1 MWPRVLFL
9 FCLSLSFKVSA
20 VTIEEFSSELMK
32 SHPYFLQQSLSEK
45 VSIIDQKDALVYS
58 DWTIQAGASE
68 SYASGEDQSAK
79 LYDDRYITGYEVSAA
94 KKFPDTGGSLTL
106 GHSWNITDTDVNSVN
121 TNLNSNS
128 FSLDYTRPLSQNKD
142 GINDRLAADIATIDT
157 QSKQISLQE
166 QSENYLASKLKKF
179 IDLAHA
185 QEKEKLY
192 RDQLE
197 LTKDQLSLAE
207 KKFNQSLIEK
217 TTLLQEQDSYTR
229 ADQQWLQSRL
239 DLANLQQELS
249 SLIGISA
256 NSMVVELDLFEKR
269 PIAQIDAANFVIR
282 SRSLQQLDFDK
293 LKLKRQL
300 VTYKDKNKA
309 NVNLTMGI
317 ATQGEHD
324 KFFKSLS
331 NRDYSWNVGVNVSY
345 PINPVKESLDIQR
358 AEINIAQIDA
368 QKSEKAIDTEQ
379 QINFLVSQINL
390 LDELM
395 AINAKQVH
403 LANQKIAEE
412 AIKYKEARGQ
422 KSLLIAAQKNANQ
435 AILSSLQTATNY
447 QKTIIDY
454 RATIDQLLD

>member
-1 MWPRVLFL
+1 MWPRVLYL
-9 FCLSLSFKVSA
+9 FCFFFSLKVGA
-20 VTIEEFSSELMK
+20 ITIEEFSSELMK
-32 SHPYFLQQSLSEK
+32 SHPYFLQQTLSEK
-45 VSIIDQKDALVYS
+45 VSIIDQKDALLYS

-68 SYASGEDQSAK
+68 SYASGEDQSSK

-94 KKFPDTGGSLTL
+94 KKYPDTGGSLTL
-106 GHSWNITDTDVNSVN
+106 GHSWNITDTDLNSVN

-128 FSLDYTRPLSQNKD
+128 FSLDYTRPLRQNK
-142 GINDRLAADIATIDT
+142 GGLNDRLAADIATIDS

-185 QEKEKLY
+185 HEKEKLY

-197 LTKDQLSLAE
+197 LSKEQLSLAE

-217 TTLLQEQDSYTR
+217 TALLQEQDSYTR

-249 SLIGISA
+249 ALIGMSK
-256 NSMVVELDLFEKR
+256 NNMTVELDLFER
-269 PIAQIDAANFVIR
+269 QVITQIDAANFVTK
-282 SRSLQQLDFDK
+282 SRILQQLDFDK

-317 ATQGEHD
+317 ASQGEHD

-368 QKSEKAIDTEQ
+368 QKSEKVIEIEQ
-379 QINFLVSQINL
+379 QISFLVSQINL

-395 AINAKQVH
+395 TINAKQVQ
-403 LANQKIAEE
+403 LSNQKIAEE

-422 KSLLIAAQKNANQ
+422 KSLLISAQKNANQ
-435 AILSSLQTATNY
+435 TLLSSIQTATNY

-454 RATIDQLLD
+454 RAAIDQLLD

>member
-1 MWPRVLFL
+1 MWPRILYL
-9 FCLSLSFKVSA
+9 FCIFFSLKVSA
-20 VTIEEFSSELMK
+20 ITIEEFSSELLK
-32 SHPYFLQQSLSEK
+32 SHPYFLQQTLSEK

-68 SYASGEDQSAK
+68 SYASGEDLSSK
-79 LYDDRYITGYEVSAA
+79 LYDSRYITGYEVSAA
-94 KKFPDTGGSLTL
+94 KNFPGTGASITL
-106 GHSWNITDTDVNSVN
+106 GHSWNITDTDVNSIN

-128 FSLDYTRPLSQNKD
+128 FSLDYTRPLLQNK
-142 GINDRLAADIATIDT
+142 GGLNDRLAADIATIDS
-157 QSKQISLQE
+157 QLKQINLQE

-197 LTKDQLSLAE
+197 LSKDQLSLAE

-217 TTLLQEQDSYTR
+217 TALLQEQDSYTR

-239 DLANLQQELS
+239 DLANLLQELS
-249 SLIGISA
+249 SLIGMNA
-256 NSMVVELDLFEKR
+256 NNMTVELDLFEKQV
-269 PIAQIDAANFVIR
+269 ITLIDAANFVTK
-282 SRSLQQLDFDK
+282 SRTLQQLDFDK

-317 ATQGEHD
+317 ASQGEHN
-324 KFFKSLS
+324 KFFKSFS

-358 AEINIAQIDA
+358 AEINISQIDA
-368 QKSEKAIDTEQ
+368 HKSEKVIDIEQ
-379 QINFLVSQINL
+379 QISFLVSQINL

-395 AINAKQVH
+395 SINVKQVQ

-422 KSLLIAAQKNANQ
+422 KSLLISAQKNANQ
-435 AILSSLQTATNY
+435 ALLSSLQTATNY
-447 QKTIIDY
+447 QETIIDY

>member
-1 MWPRVLFL
+1 MWPRILYL
-9 FCLSLSFKVSA
+9 FCIFFSLKVNA
-20 VTIEEFSSELMK
+20 ITIEEFSSELLK
-32 SHPYFLQQSLSEK
+32 SHPYFLQQTLSEK
-45 VSIIDQKDALVYS
+45 VSIIDQKDALIYS

-68 SYASGEDQSAK
+68 SYASGEDQDVKS
-79 LYDDRYITGYEVSAA
+79 YDNRYITGYEVSAA
-94 KKFPDTGGSLTL
+94 KKFPDTGASLTL
-106 GHSWNITDTDVNSVN
+106 GHSWNIANTDN
-121 TNLNSNS
+121 TNLSSNS
-128 FSLDYTRPLSQNKD
+128 FSLDYTRPLLQNKD
-142 GINDRLAADIATIDT
+142 GLNDRLAADIATIDS
-157 QSKQISLQE
+157 QLKQINLQE

-192 RDQLE
+192 KDQLE
-197 LTKDQLSLAE
+197 LSKEQLSLAD

-217 TTLLQEQDSYTR
+217 TALLQEQDAYTR

-249 SLIGISA
+249 SLIGMSK
-256 NSMVVELDLFEKR
+256 NNMTVELDLFER
-269 PIAQIDAANFVIR
+269 QIIMQIDAANFVTK
-282 SRSLQQLDFDK
+282 SRTLLQLDFDK

-317 ATQGEHD
+317 ASQGEHN

-345 PINPVKESLDIQR
+345 PINPIKESLDIQR
-358 AEINIAQIDA
+358 AEINITQIDA
-368 QKSEKAIDTEQ
+368 QKSEKVIDIEQ
-379 QINFLVSQINL
+379 QISFLASQINL

-395 AINAKQVH
+395 SINAKQVK

-422 KSLLIAAQKNANQ
+422 KSLLISAQKSANQ
-435 AILSSLQTATNY
+435 ALISSLQTATNY

-454 RATIDQLLD
+454 RATIDHLLD

>member
-106 GHSWNITDTDVNSVN
+106 GHSWNIIDTDLNSVN

-217 TTLLQEQDSYTR
+217 TTLLQEQDLYTR

-256 NSMVVELDLFEKR
+256 NSMVVELDLFEKQA
-269 PIAQIDAANFVIR
+269 IAQIDAANFVIR
-282 SRSLQQLDFDK
+282 SRTLQQLDFDK

-309 NVNLTMGI
+309 NINLTMGI

>member
-282 SRSLQQLDFDK
+282 SRTLQQLDFDK

-309 NVNLTMGI
+309 NINLTMGI

>member
-1 MWPRVLFL
+1 M
-9 FCLSLSFKVSA
+9 
-20 VTIEEFSSELMK
+20 EEFSSELMK
-32 SHPYFLQQSLSEK
+32 SHPYFLQQTLSEK
-45 VSIIDQKDALVYS
+45 VSIIDQKDSLVYS
-58 DWTIQAGASE
+58 DWTIQAGASG
-68 SYASGEDQSAK
+68 SYASGEDQSSK
-79 LYDDRYITGYEVSAA
+79 LYDDLYTTGYEVSAA
-94 KKFPDTGGSLTL
+94 KKYPNTGSSLTL
-106 GHSWNITDTDVNSVN
+106 GHSWNITDTDVSSVN

-128 FSLDYTRPLSQNKD
+128 FSVDYKRPLRQNK
-142 GINDRLAADIATIDT
+142 GGLNDRLAADIATIDS

-179 IDLAHA
+179 IDLAQA

-192 RDQLE
+192 RDQFE
-197 LTKDQLSLAE
+197 LSKEQLSLAE

-217 TTLLQEQDSYTR
+217 TTLLQEQDSYAR

-249 SLIGISA
+249 SLIGM
-256 NSMVVELDLFEKR
+256 NTNNMTVELDLFER
-269 PIAQIDAANFVIR
+269 QAIAQIDTANFVTK
-282 SRSLQQLDFDK
+282 SRTLQQLDFDK

-317 ATQGEHD
+317 ASQGEHD

-331 NRDYSWNVGVNVSY
+331 NRDYSWNVGVDLSY

-368 QKSEKAIDTEQ
+368 QKSEKVIDLEQ
-379 QINFLVSQINL
+379 QISFLVSQINL
-390 LDELM
+390 LNELM
-395 AINAKQVH
+395 TINAKQVQ

-422 KSLLIAAQKNANQ
+422 KSLLISAQKSANQ
-435 AILSSLQTATNY
+435 ALLSSLQTATNY

-454 RATIDQLLD
+454 QASIDQLLD

>member
-1 MWPRVLFL
+1 
-9 FCLSLSFKVSA
+9 LSFKVSA

-309 NVNLTMGI
+309 NINLTMGI

>member
-1 MWPRVLFL
+1 MWPRILYL
-9 FCLSLSFKVSA
+9 FCIFFSLKVNA
-20 VTIEEFSSELMK
+20 ITIEEFSSELLK
-32 SHPYFLQQSLSEK
+32 SHPYFLQQTLSEK
-45 VSIIDQKDALVYS
+45 VSIIDQKDALIYS

-68 SYASGEDQSAK
+68 SYASGEDQDAK
-79 LYDDRYITGYEVSAA
+79 SYDNRYITGYEVSAA
-94 KKFPDTGGSLTL
+94 KKFPDTGASLTL
-106 GHSWNITDTDVNSVN
+106 GHSWNIANTDN
-121 TNLNSNS
+121 TNLSSNS
-128 FSLDYTRPLSQNKD
+128 FSLDYTRPLLQNKD
-142 GINDRLAADIATIDT
+142 GLNDRLAADIATIDS
-157 QSKQISLQE
+157 QLKQINLQE

-192 RDQLE
+192 KDQLE
-197 LTKDQLSLAE
+197 LSKEQLSLAD

-217 TTLLQEQDSYTR
+217 TALLQEQDAYTR

-249 SLIGISA
+249 SLIGMSK
-256 NSMVVELDLFEKR
+256 NNMTVELDLFER
-269 PIAQIDAANFVIR
+269 QIIMQIDAANFVTK
-282 SRSLQQLDFDK
+282 SRTLQQLDFDK

-317 ATQGEHD
+317 ASQGEHN

-345 PINPVKESLDIQR
+345 PINPIKESLDIQR
-358 AEINIAQIDA
+358 AEINITQIDA
-368 QKSEKAIDTEQ
+368 QKSEKVIDIEQ
-379 QINFLVSQINL
+379 QISFLASQINL

-395 AINAKQVH
+395 SINAKQVK

-422 KSLLIAAQKNANQ
+422 KSLLISAQKSANQ
-435 AILSSLQTATNY
+435 ALISSLQTATNY

>member
-1 MWPRVLFL
+1 MWPRILYL
-9 FCLSLSFKVSA
+9 FCIFFSLKVNA
-20 VTIEEFSSELMK
+20 ITIEEFSSELLK
-32 SHPYFLQQSLSEK
+32 SHPYFLQQTLSEK
-45 VSIIDQKDALVYS
+45 VSIIDQKDALIYS

-68 SYASGEDQSAK
+68 SYASGEDQDVKS
-79 LYDDRYITGYEVSAA
+79 YDNRYITGYEVSAA
-94 KKFPDTGGSLTL
+94 KKFPDTGASLTL
-106 GHSWNITDTDVNSVN
+106 GHSWNIANTDN
-121 TNLNSNS
+121 TNLSSNS
-128 FSLDYTRPLSQNKD
+128 FSLDYTRPLLQNKD
-142 GINDRLAADIATIDT
+142 GLNDRLAADIATIDS
-157 QSKQISLQE
+157 QLKQINLQE

-192 RDQLE
+192 KDQLE
-197 LTKDQLSLAE
+197 LSKEQLSLAD

-217 TTLLQEQDSYTR
+217 TALLQEQDAYTR

-249 SLIGISA
+249 SLIGMSK
-256 NSMVVELDLFEKR
+256 NNMTVELDLFER
-269 PIAQIDAANFVIR
+269 QIIIQIDASNFVTK
-282 SRSLQQLDFDK
+282 SRTLQQLDFDK

-317 ATQGEHD
+317 ASQGEHN

-345 PINPVKESLDIQR
+345 PINPIKESLDIQR
-358 AEINIAQIDA
+358 AEINITQIDA
-368 QKSEKAIDTEQ
+368 QKSEKVIDIEQ
-379 QINFLVSQINL
+379 QISFLASQINL

-395 AINAKQVH
+395 SINAKQVK

-422 KSLLIAAQKNANQ
+422 KSLLISAQKSANQ
-435 AILSSLQTATNY
+435 ALISSLQTATNY

>member
-1 MWPRVLFL
+1 MWPRILYL
-9 FCLSLSFKVSA
+9 FCIFFSLKVNA
-20 VTIEEFSSELMK
+20 ITIEEFSSELLK
-32 SHPYFLQQSLSEK
+32 SHPYFLQQTLSEK
-45 VSIIDQKDALVYS
+45 VSIIDQKDALIYS

-68 SYASGEDQSAK
+68 SYASGEDQDAK
-79 LYDDRYITGYEVSAA
+79 SYDNRYITGYEVSAA
-94 KKFPDTGGSLTL
+94 KKFPDTGASLTL
-106 GHSWNITDTDVNSVN
+106 GHSWNIANTDN
-121 TNLNSNS
+121 TNLSSNS
-128 FSLDYTRPLSQNKD
+128 FSLDYTRPLLQNKD
-142 GINDRLAADIATIDT
+142 GLNDRLAADIATIDS
-157 QSKQISLQE
+157 QLKKINLQE

-192 RDQLE
+192 KDQLE
-197 LTKDQLSLAE
+197 LSKEQLSLAD

-217 TTLLQEQDSYTR
+217 TALLQEQDAYTR

-249 SLIGISA
+249 SLIGMSK
-256 NSMVVELDLFEKR
+256 NNMTVELDLFER
-269 PIAQIDAANFVIR
+269 QIIMQIDAANFVTK
-282 SRSLQQLDFDK
+282 SRTLLQLDFDK

-317 ATQGEHD
+317 ASQGEHN

-345 PINPVKESLDIQR
+345 PINPIKESLDIQR
-358 AEINIAQIDA
+358 AEINITQIDA
-368 QKSEKAIDTEQ
+368 QKSEKVIDIEQ
-379 QINFLVSQINL
+379 QISFLASQINL

-395 AINAKQVH
+395 SINAKQVK

-422 KSLLIAAQKNANQ
+422 KSLLISAQKSANQ
-435 AILSSLQTATNY
+435 ALISSLQTATNY

>member
-217 TTLLQEQDSYTR
+217 TTLLQEQDLYTR

-256 NSMVVELDLFEKR
+256 NSMVVELDLFEKQ

-282 SRSLQQLDFDK
+282 SRTLQQLDFDK

-309 NVNLTMGI
+309 NINLTMGI

>member
-1 MWPRVLFL
+1 VWPRILYL
-9 FCLSLSFKVSA
+9 FCIFFSLKVNA
-20 VTIEEFSSELMK
+20 ITIEEFSSELLK
-32 SHPYFLQQSLSEK
+32 SHPYFLQQTLSEK
-45 VSIIDQKDALVYS
+45 VSIIDQKDALIYS

-68 SYASGEDQSAK
+68 SYASGEDQDVKS
-79 LYDDRYITGYEVSAA
+79 YDNRYITGYEVSAA
-94 KKFPDTGGSLTL
+94 KKFPDTGASLTL
-106 GHSWNITDTDVNSVN
+106 GHSWNIANTDN
-121 TNLNSNS
+121 TNLSSNS
-128 FSLDYTRPLSQNKD
+128 FSLDYTRPLLQNKD
-142 GINDRLAADIATIDT
+142 GLNDRLAADIATIDS
-157 QSKQISLQE
+157 QLKQINLQE

-192 RDQLE
+192 KDQLE
-197 LTKDQLSLAE
+197 LSKEQLSLAD

-217 TTLLQEQDSYTR
+217 TALLQEQDAYTR

-249 SLIGISA
+249 SLIGMSK
-256 NSMVVELDLFEKR
+256 NNMTVELDLFER
-269 PIAQIDAANFVIR
+269 QIIMQIDAANFVTK
-282 SRSLQQLDFDK
+282 SRTLLQLDFDK

-317 ATQGEHD
+317 ASQGEHN

-345 PINPVKESLDIQR
+345 PINPIKESLDIQR
-358 AEINIAQIDA
+358 AEINITQIDA
-368 QKSEKAIDTEQ
+368 QKSEKVIDIEQ
-379 QINFLVSQINL
+379 QISFLASQINL

-395 AINAKQVH
+395 SINAKQVK

-422 KSLLIAAQKNANQ
+422 KSLLISAQKSANQ
-435 AILSSLQTATNY
+435 ALISSLQTATNY

>member
-1 MWPRVLFL
+1 VWPRVLFL

-197 LTKDQLSLAE
+197 LTRDQLSLAE

-309 NVNLTMGI
+309 NINLTMGI

>member
-282 SRSLQQLDFDK
+282 SRTLQQLDFDK

-317 ATQGEHD
+317 ASQGEHD

-368 QKSEKAIDTEQ
+368 QKSEKVIEIEQ
-379 QINFLVSQINL
+379 QISFLVSQINL

-395 AINAKQVH
+395 TINAKQVQ
-403 LANQKIAEE
+403 LSNQKIAEE

-422 KSLLIAAQKNANQ
+422 KSLLISAQKNANQ
-435 AILSSLQTATNY
+435 TLLSSIQTATNY

-454 RATIDQLLD
+454 RAAIDQLLD

>member
-1 MWPRVLFL
+1 
-9 FCLSLSFKVSA
+9 LSFKVSA
-20 VTIEEFSSELMK
+20 ITIEEFSSELMK

-309 NVNLTMGI
+309 NINLTMGI

>member
-1 MWPRVLFL
+1 MWPRILYL
-9 FCLSLSFKVSA
+9 FCIFFSLKVNA
-20 VTIEEFSSELMK
+20 ITIEEFSSELLK
-32 SHPYFLQQSLSEK
+32 SHPYFLQQTLSEK
-45 VSIIDQKDALVYS
+45 VSIIDQKDALIYS

-68 SYASGEDQSAK
+68 SYASGEDQDAK
-79 LYDDRYITGYEVSAA
+79 SYDNRYITGYEVSAA
-94 KKFPDTGGSLTL
+94 KKFPDTGASLTL
-106 GHSWNITDTDVNSVN
+106 GHSWNIANTDN
-121 TNLNSNS
+121 TNLSSNS
-128 FSLDYTRPLSQNKD
+128 FSLDYTRPLLQNKD
-142 GINDRLAADIATIDT
+142 GLNDRLAADIATIDS
-157 QSKQISLQE
+157 QLKQINLQE

-192 RDQLE
+192 KDQLE
-197 LTKDQLSLAE
+197 LSKEQLSLAD

-217 TTLLQEQDSYTR
+217 TALLQEQDAYTR

-249 SLIGISA
+249 SLIGMSK
-256 NSMVVELDLFEKR
+256 NNMTVELDLFER
-269 PIAQIDAANFVIR
+269 QIIMQIDAANFVTK
-282 SRSLQQLDFDK
+282 SRTLQQLDFDK

-317 ATQGEHD
+317 ASQGEHN

-345 PINPVKESLDIQR
+345 PINPIKESLDIQR
-358 AEINIAQIDA
+358 AEINITQIDA
-368 QKSEKAIDTEQ
+368 QKSEKVIDIEQ
-379 QINFLVSQINL
+379 QISYLASQINL

-395 AINAKQVH
+395 SINAKQVK

-422 KSLLIAAQKNANQ
+422 KSLLISAQKSANQ
-435 AILSSLQTATNY
+435 ALISSLQTATNY

>member
-1 MWPRVLFL
+1 MWSRILFL
-9 FCLSLSFKVSA
+9 FCLCLSFKVSA
-20 VTIEEFSSELMK
+20 ITIEEFSSELMK
-32 SHPYFLQQSLSEK
+32 SHPYFLQKSLSEK

-68 SYASGEDQSAK
+68 SYASGEDQSTK

-94 KKFPDTGGSLTL
+94 KKFPETGGSLTL
-106 GHSWNITDTDVNSVN
+106 GHSWNITDTDLNSIN

-128 FSLDYTRPLSQNKD
+128 FSLDYTRPLLQNKD

-192 RDQLE
+192 WDQLE

-207 KKFNQSLIEK
+207 KKFSQSLIEK

-249 SLIGISA
+249 SLIGVST

-282 SRSLQQLDFDK
+282 SRALQQLDFDK

-300 VTYKDKNKA
+300 VTYKDINKA
-309 NVNLTMGI
+309 NINLTMGI

-368 QKSEKAIDTEQ
+368 QKSEKVIDTEQ

-395 AINAKQVH
+395 AINAKQVQ

-435 AILSSLQTATNY
+435 AILGSLQTATNY

>member
-68 SYASGEDQSAK
+68 SYASGEDQSTK

-197 LTKDQLSLAE
+197 LTRDQLSLAE

-282 SRSLQQLDFDK
+282 SRTLQQLDFDK

>member
-1 MWPRVLFL
+1 
-9 FCLSLSFKVSA
+9 
-20 VTIEEFSSELMK
+20 MK

-309 NVNLTMGI
+309 NINLTMGI

>member
-128 FSLDYTRPLSQNKD
+128 FSLDYTRPLSQNRD

>member
-1 MWPRVLFL
+1 MWPRILYL
-9 FCLSLSFKVSA
+9 FCIFFSLKVNA
-20 VTIEEFSSELMK
+20 ITIEEFSSELLK
-32 SHPYFLQQSLSEK
+32 SHPYFLQQTLSEK
-45 VSIIDQKDALVYS
+45 VSIIDQKDALIYS

-68 SYASGEDQSAK
+68 SYASGEDQNAK
-79 LYDDRYITGYEVSAA
+79 SYDNRYITGYEVSAA
-94 KKFPDTGGSLTL
+94 KKFPDTGASLTL
-106 GHSWNITDTDVNSVN
+106 GHSWNIANTDN
-121 TNLNSNS
+121 TNLSSNS
-128 FSLDYTRPLSQNKD
+128 FSLDYTRPLLQNKD
-142 GINDRLAADIATIDT
+142 GLNDRLAADIATIDS
-157 QSKQISLQE
+157 QLKQINLQE

-192 RDQLE
+192 KDQLE
-197 LTKDQLSLAE
+197 LSKEQLSLAD

-217 TTLLQEQDSYTR
+217 TALLQEQDAYTR

-249 SLIGISA
+249 SLIGMSK
-256 NSMVVELDLFEKR
+256 NNMTVELDLFER
-269 PIAQIDAANFVIR
+269 QIIMQIDAANFVTK
-282 SRSLQQLDFDK
+282 SRTLQQLDFDK

-317 ATQGEHD
+317 ASQGEHN

-345 PINPVKESLDIQR
+345 PINPIKESLDIQR
-358 AEINIAQIDA
+358 AEINITQIDA
-368 QKSEKAIDTEQ
+368 QKSEKVIDIEQ
-379 QINFLVSQINL
+379 QISFLASQINL

-395 AINAKQVH
+395 SINAKQVK

-422 KSLLIAAQKNANQ
+422 KSLLISAQKSANQ
-435 AILSSLQTATNY
+435 ALISSLQTATNY

>member
-1 MWPRVLFL
+1 MWPRILYL
-9 FCLSLSFKVSA
+9 FCIFFSLKVNA
-20 VTIEEFSSELMK
+20 ITIEEFSSELLK
-32 SHPYFLQQSLSEK
+32 SHPYFLQQTLSEK
-45 VSIIDQKDALVYS
+45 VSIIDQKDALIYS

-68 SYASGEDQSAK
+68 SYASGEDQDVKS
-79 LYDDRYITGYEVSAA
+79 YDNRYITGYEVSAA
-94 KKFPDTGGSLTL
+94 KKFPDTGASLTL
-106 GHSWNITDTDVNSVN
+106 GHSWNIANTDN
-121 TNLNSNS
+121 TNLSSNS
-128 FSLDYTRPLSQNKD
+128 FSLDYTRPLLQNKD
-142 GINDRLAADIATIDT
+142 GLNDRLAADIATIDS
-157 QSKQISLQE
+157 QLKQINLQE

-192 RDQLE
+192 KDQLE
-197 LTKDQLSLAE
+197 LSKEQLSLAD

-217 TTLLQEQDSYTR
+217 TALLQEQDAYTR

-249 SLIGISA
+249 SLIGMSK
-256 NSMVVELDLFEKR
+256 NNMTVELDLFER
-269 PIAQIDAANFVIR
+269 QVITQIDAANFVTK
-282 SRSLQQLDFDK
+282 SRILQQLDFDK

-317 ATQGEHD
+317 ASQGEHN

-368 QKSEKAIDTEQ
+368 QKSEKVIEIEQ
-379 QINFLVSQINL
+379 QISFLVSQINL

-395 AINAKQVH
+395 TINAKQVQ
-403 LANQKIAEE
+403 LSNQKIAEE

-422 KSLLIAAQKNANQ
+422 KSLLISAQKNANQ
-435 AILSSLQTATNY
+435 TLLSSIQTATNY

-454 RATIDQLLD
+454 RAAIDQLLD

>member
-1 MWPRVLFL
+1 VWPRVLFL

-106 GHSWNITDTDVNSVN
+106 GHSWNITDTNLNSIN

-309 NVNLTMGI
+309 NINLTMGI

>member
-1 MWPRVLFL
+1 VWPRILYL
-9 FCLSLSFKVSA
+9 FCIFFSLKVNA
-20 VTIEEFSSELMK
+20 ITIEEFSSELLK
-32 SHPYFLQQSLSEK
+32 SHPYFLQQTLSEK
-45 VSIIDQKDALVYS
+45 VSIIDQKDALIYS

-68 SYASGEDQSAK
+68 SYASGEDQNAK
-79 LYDDRYITGYEVSAA
+79 SYDNRYITGYEVSAA
-94 KKFPDTGGSLTL
+94 KKFPDTGASLTL
-106 GHSWNITDTDVNSVN
+106 GHSWNIANTDN
-121 TNLNSNS
+121 TNLSSNS
-128 FSLDYTRPLSQNKD
+128 FSLDYTRPLLQNKD
-142 GINDRLAADIATIDT
+142 GLNDRLAADIATIDS
-157 QSKQISLQE
+157 QLKQINLQE

-192 RDQLE
+192 KDQLE
-197 LTKDQLSLAE
+197 LSKEQLSLAD

-217 TTLLQEQDSYTR
+217 TALLQEQDAYTR

-249 SLIGISA
+249 SLIGMSK
-256 NSMVVELDLFEKR
+256 NNMTVELDLFER
-269 PIAQIDAANFVIR
+269 QIIMQIDAANFVTK
-282 SRSLQQLDFDK
+282 SRTLLQLDFDK

-317 ATQGEHD
+317 ASQGEHN

-345 PINPVKESLDIQR
+345 PINPIKESLDIQR
-358 AEINIAQIDA
+358 AEINITQIDA
-368 QKSEKAIDTEQ
+368 QKSEKVIDIEQ
-379 QINFLVSQINL
+379 QISFLASQINL

-395 AINAKQVH
+395 SINAKQVK

-422 KSLLIAAQKNANQ
+422 KSLLISAQKSANQ
-435 AILSSLQTATNY
+435 ALISSLQTATNY

>member
-1 MWPRVLFL
+1 MWPRILYL
-9 FCLSLSFKVSA
+9 FCIFFSLKVNA
-20 VTIEEFSSELMK
+20 ITIEEFSSELLK
-32 SHPYFLQQSLSEK
+32 SHPYFLQQTLSEK
-45 VSIIDQKDALVYS
+45 VSIIDQKDALIYS

-68 SYASGEDQSAK
+68 SYASGEDQDVKS
-79 LYDDRYITGYEVSAA
+79 YDNRYITGYEVSAA
-94 KKFPDTGGSLTL
+94 KKFPDTGASLTL
-106 GHSWNITDTDVNSVN
+106 GHSWNIANTDN
-121 TNLNSNS
+121 TNLSSNS
-128 FSLDYTRPLSQNKD
+128 FSLDYTRPLLQNKD
-142 GINDRLAADIATIDT
+142 GLNDRLAADIATIDS
-157 QSKQISLQE
+157 QLKQINLQE

-192 RDQLE
+192 KDQLE
-197 LTKDQLSLAE
+197 LSKEQLSLAD

-217 TTLLQEQDSYTR
+217 TALLQEQDAYTR

-249 SLIGISA
+249 SLIGMSK
-256 NSMVVELDLFEKR
+256 NNMTVELDLFER
-269 PIAQIDAANFVIR
+269 QIIMQIDAANFVTK
-282 SRSLQQLDFDK
+282 SRTLLQLDFDK

-317 ATQGEHD
+317 ASQGEHN

-345 PINPVKESLDIQR
+345 PINPIKESLDIQR
-358 AEINIAQIDA
+358 AEINITQIDA
-368 QKSEKAIDTEQ
+368 QKSEKVIDIEQ
-379 QINFLVSQINL
+379 QISFLASQINL

-395 AINAKQVH
+395 SINAKQVK

-422 KSLLIAAQKNANQ
+422 KSLLISAQKSANQ
-435 AILSSLQTATNY
+435 ALISSLQTATNY

>member
-1 MWPRVLFL
+1 MWPRILYL
-9 FCLSLSFKVSA
+9 FCIFFSLKVNA
-20 VTIEEFSSELMK
+20 ITIEEFSSELLK
-32 SHPYFLQQSLSEK
+32 SHPYFLQQTLSEK
-45 VSIIDQKDALVYS
+45 VSIIDQKDALIYS

-68 SYASGEDQSAK
+68 SYASGEDQDAK
-79 LYDDRYITGYEVSAA
+79 SYDNRYITGYEVSAA
-94 KKFPDTGGSLTL
+94 KKFPDTGASLTL
-106 GHSWNITDTDVNSVN
+106 GHSWNIANTDN
-121 TNLNSNS
+121 TNLSSNS
-128 FSLDYTRPLSQNKD
+128 FSLDYTRPLLQNKD
-142 GINDRLAADIATIDT
+142 GLNDRLAADIATIDS
-157 QSKQISLQE
+157 QLKQINLQE

-192 RDQLE
+192 KDQLE
-197 LTKDQLSLAE
+197 LSKEQLSLAD

-217 TTLLQEQDSYTR
+217 TALLQEQDAYTR

-249 SLIGISA
+249 SLIGMSK
-256 NSMVVELDLFEKR
+256 NNMTVELDLFER
-269 PIAQIDAANFVIR
+269 QIIIQIDAANFVTK
-282 SRSLQQLDFDK
+282 SRTLQQLDFDK

-317 ATQGEHD
+317 ASQGEHN

-345 PINPVKESLDIQR
+345 PINPIKESLDIQR
-358 AEINIAQIDA
+358 AEINITQIDA
-368 QKSEKAIDTEQ
+368 QKSEKVIDIEQ
-379 QINFLVSQINL
+379 QISFLASQINL

-395 AINAKQVH
+395 SINAKQVK

-422 KSLLIAAQKNANQ
+422 KSLLISAQKSANQ
-435 AILSSLQTATNY
+435 ALISSLQTATNY

>member
-1 MWPRVLFL
+1 MWPRILYL
-9 FCLSLSFKVSA
+9 FCIFFSLKVNA
-20 VTIEEFSSELMK
+20 ITIEEFSSELLK
-32 SHPYFLQQSLSEK
+32 SHPYFLQQTLSEK
-45 VSIIDQKDALVYS
+45 VSIIDQKDALIYS

-68 SYASGEDQSAK
+68 SYASGEDQDAK
-79 LYDDRYITGYEVSAA
+79 SYDNRYITGYEVSAA
-94 KKFPDTGGSLTL
+94 KKFPDTGASLTL
-106 GHSWNITDTDVNSVN
+106 GHSWNIANTDN
-121 TNLNSNS
+121 TNLSSNS
-128 FSLDYTRPLSQNKD
+128 FSLDYTRPLLQNKD
-142 GINDRLAADIATIDT
+142 GLNDRLAADIATIDS
-157 QSKQISLQE
+157 QLKQINLQE

-192 RDQLE
+192 KDQLE
-197 LTKDQLSLAE
+197 LSKEQLSLAD

-217 TTLLQEQDSYTR
+217 TALLQEQDAYTR

-249 SLIGISA
+249 SLIGMSK
-256 NSMVVELDLFEKR
+256 NNMTVELDLFER
-269 PIAQIDAANFVIR
+269 QIIMQIDAANFVTK
-282 SRSLQQLDFDK
+282 SRTLLQLDFDK

-317 ATQGEHD
+317 ASQGEHN

-345 PINPVKESLDIQR
+345 PINPIKESLDIQR
-358 AEINIAQIDA
+358 AEINITQIDA
-368 QKSEKAIDTEQ
+368 QKSEKVIDIEQ
-379 QINFLVSQINL
+379 QISFLASQINL

-395 AINAKQVH
+395 SINAKQVK

-422 KSLLIAAQKNANQ
+422 KSLLISAQKSANQ
-435 AILSSLQTATNY
+435 ALISSLQTATNY

>member
-1 MWPRVLFL
+1 MWPRILYL
-9 FCLSLSFKVSA
+9 FCIFFSLKVNA
-20 VTIEEFSSELMK
+20 ITIEEFSSELLK
-32 SHPYFLQQSLSEK
+32 SHPYFLQQTLSEK
-45 VSIIDQKDALVYS
+45 VSIIDQKDALIYS

-68 SYASGEDQSAK
+68 SYASGEDQDVKS
-79 LYDDRYITGYEVSAA
+79 YDNRYITGYEVSAA
-94 KKFPDTGGSLTL
+94 KKFPDTGASLTL
-106 GHSWNITDTDVNSVN
+106 GHSWNIANTDN
-121 TNLNSNS
+121 TNLSSNS
-128 FSLDYTRPLSQNKD
+128 FSLDYTRPLLQNKD
-142 GINDRLAADIATIDT
+142 GLNDRLAADIATIDS
-157 QSKQISLQE
+157 QLKQINLQE

-192 RDQLE
+192 KDQLE
-197 LTKDQLSLAE
+197 LSKEQLSLAD

-217 TTLLQEQDSYTR
+217 TALLQEQDAYTR

-249 SLIGISA
+249 SLIGMSK
-256 NSMVVELDLFEKR
+256 NNMTVELDLSER
-269 PIAQIDAANFVIR
+269 QIIMQIDAANFVTK
-282 SRSLQQLDFDK
+282 SRTLQQLDFDK

-317 ATQGEHD
+317 ASQGEHN

-358 AEINIAQIDA
+358 AEINITQIDA
-368 QKSEKAIDTEQ
+368 QKSEKVIDIEQ
-379 QINFLVSQINL
+379 QISFLASQINL

-395 AINAKQVH
+395 SINAKQVK

-422 KSLLIAAQKNANQ
+422 KSLLISAQKSANQ
-435 AILSSLQTATNY
+435 ALISSLQTATNY

>member
-1 MWPRVLFL
+1 
-9 FCLSLSFKVSA
+9 
-20 VTIEEFSSELMK
+20 
-32 SHPYFLQQSLSEK
+32 
-45 VSIIDQKDALVYS
+45 
-58 DWTIQAGASE
+58 
-68 SYASGEDQSAK
+68 
-79 LYDDRYITGYEVSAA
+79 
-94 KKFPDTGGSLTL
+94 
-106 GHSWNITDTDVNSVN
+106 
-121 TNLNSNS
+121 
-128 FSLDYTRPLSQNKD
+128 
-142 GINDRLAADIATIDT
+142 
-157 QSKQISLQE
+157 
-166 QSENYLASKLKKF
+166 
-179 IDLAHA
+179 
-185 QEKEKLY
+185 
-192 RDQLE
+192 
-197 LTKDQLSLAE
+197 
-207 KKFNQSLIEK
+207 
-217 TTLLQEQDSYTR
+217 
-229 ADQQWLQSRL
+229 
-239 DLANLQQELS
+239 
-249 SLIGISA
+249 
-256 NSMVVELDLFEKR
+256 
-269 PIAQIDAANFVIR
+269 
-282 SRSLQQLDFDK
+282 
-293 LKLKRQL
+293 
-300 VTYKDKNKA
+300 
-309 NVNLTMGI
+309 MGI

>member
-1 MWPRVLFL
+1 VWPRILYL
-9 FCLSLSFKVSA
+9 FCIFFSLKVNA
-20 VTIEEFSSELMK
+20 ITIEEFSSELLK
-32 SHPYFLQQSLSEK
+32 SHPYFLQQTLSEK
-45 VSIIDQKDALVYS
+45 VSIIDQKDALIYS

-68 SYASGEDQSAK
+68 SYASGEDQDVKS
-79 LYDDRYITGYEVSAA
+79 YDNRYITGYEVSAA
-94 KKFPDTGGSLTL
+94 KKFPDTGASLTL
-106 GHSWNITDTDVNSVN
+106 GHSWNIANTDN
-121 TNLNSNS
+121 TNLSSNS
-128 FSLDYTRPLSQNKD
+128 FSLDYTRPLLQNKD
-142 GINDRLAADIATIDT
+142 GLNDRLAADIATIDS
-157 QSKQISLQE
+157 QLKQINLQE

-192 RDQLE
+192 KDQLE
-197 LTKDQLSLAE
+197 LSKEQLSLAD

-217 TTLLQEQDSYTR
+217 TALLQEQDAYTR

-249 SLIGISA
+249 SLIGMSK
-256 NSMVVELDLFEKR
+256 NNMTVELDLFER
-269 PIAQIDAANFVIR
+269 QIIMQIDAANFVTK
-282 SRSLQQLDFDK
+282 SRTLQQLDFDK

-317 ATQGEHD
+317 ASQGEHN

-345 PINPVKESLDIQR
+345 PINPIKESLDIQR
-358 AEINIAQIDA
+358 AEINITQIDA
-368 QKSEKAIDTEQ
+368 QKSEKVIDIEQ
-379 QINFLVSQINL
+379 QISFLASQINL

-395 AINAKQVH
+395 SINAKQVK

-422 KSLLIAAQKNANQ
+422 KSLLISAQKSANQ
-435 AILSSLQTATNY
+435 ALISSLQTATNY

>member
-282 SRSLQQLDFDK
+282 SRTLQQLDFDK

>member
-1 MWPRVLFL
+1 MWPRILYL
-9 FCLSLSFKVSA
+9 FCIFFSLKVNA
-20 VTIEEFSSELMK
+20 ITIEEFSSELLK
-32 SHPYFLQQSLSEK
+32 SHPYFLQQTLSEK
-45 VSIIDQKDALVYS
+45 VSIIDQKDALIYS
-58 DWTIQAGASE
+58 DWAIQAGASE
-68 SYASGEDQSAK
+68 SYASGEDQDVKS
-79 LYDDRYITGYEVSAA
+79 YDNRYITGYEVSAA
-94 KKFPDTGGSLTL
+94 KKFPDTGASLTL
-106 GHSWNITDTDVNSVN
+106 GHSWNIANTDN
-121 TNLNSNS
+121 TNLSSNS
-128 FSLDYTRPLSQNKD
+128 FSLDYTRPLLQNKD
-142 GINDRLAADIATIDT
+142 GLNDRLAADIATIDS
-157 QSKQISLQE
+157 QLKQINLQE

-192 RDQLE
+192 KDQLE
-197 LTKDQLSLAE
+197 LSKEQLSLAD

-217 TTLLQEQDSYTR
+217 TALLQEQDAYTR

-249 SLIGISA
+249 SLIGMSK
-256 NSMVVELDLFEKR
+256 NNMTVELDLFER
-269 PIAQIDAANFVIR
+269 QIIMQIDAANFVTK
-282 SRSLQQLDFDK
+282 SRTLLQLDFDK

-317 ATQGEHD
+317 AIQGEHN

-345 PINPVKESLDIQR
+345 PINPIKESLDIQR
-358 AEINIAQIDA
+358 AEINITQIDA
-368 QKSEKAIDTEQ
+368 QKSEKVIDIEQ
-379 QINFLVSQINL
+379 QISFLASQINL

-395 AINAKQVH
+395 SINAKQVK

-422 KSLLIAAQKNANQ
+422 KSLLISAQKSANQ
-435 AILSSLQTATNY
+435 ALISSLQTATNY

>member
-1 MWPRVLFL
+1 MWPRILYL
-9 FCLSLSFKVSA
+9 FCIFFSLKVNA
-20 VTIEEFSSELMK
+20 ITIEEFSSELLK
-32 SHPYFLQQSLSEK
+32 SHPYFLQQTLSEK
-45 VSIIDQKDALVYS
+45 VSIIDQKDALIYS

-68 SYASGEDQSAK
+68 SYASGEDQDVKS
-79 LYDDRYITGYEVSAA
+79 YDNRYITGYEVSAA
-94 KKFPDTGGSLTL
+94 KKFPDTGASLTL
-106 GHSWNITDTDVNSVN
+106 GHSWNIANTDN
-121 TNLNSNS
+121 TNLSSNS
-128 FSLDYTRPLSQNKD
+128 FSLDYTRPLLQNKD
-142 GINDRLAADIATIDT
+142 GLNDRLAADIATIDS
-157 QSKQISLQE
+157 QLKQINLQE

-192 RDQLE
+192 KDQLE
-197 LTKDQLSLAE
+197 LSKEQLSLAD

-217 TTLLQEQDSYTR
+217 TALLQEQDAYTR

-249 SLIGISA
+249 SLIGMSK
-256 NSMVVELDLFEKR
+256 NNMTVELDLFER
-269 PIAQIDAANFVIR
+269 QIIMQIDAANFVTK
-282 SRSLQQLDFDK
+282 SRTLQQLDFDK

-317 ATQGEHD
+317 ASQGEHN

-345 PINPVKESLDIQR
+345 PINPIKESLDIQR
-358 AEINIAQIDA
+358 AEINITQIDA
-368 QKSEKAIDTEQ
+368 QKSEKVIDIEQ
-379 QINFLVSQINL
+379 QISYLASQINL

-395 AINAKQVH
+395 SINAKQVK

-422 KSLLIAAQKNANQ
+422 KSLLISAQKSANQ
-435 AILSSLQTATNY
+435 ALISSLQTATNY

>member
-1 MWPRVLFL
+1 MWPRILFL
-9 FCLSLSFKVSA
+9 FCLCLSFKVSA
-20 VTIEEFSSELMK
+20 ITIEEFSSELMK

-68 SYASGEDQSAK
+68 SYASGEDQSTK

-282 SRSLQQLDFDK
+282 SRTLQQLDFDK

-317 ATQGEHD
+317 ASQGEHD

-368 QKSEKAIDTEQ
+368 QKSEKVIEIEQ
-379 QINFLVSQINL
+379 QISFLVSQINL

-395 AINAKQVH
+395 TINAKQVQ
-403 LANQKIAEE
+403 LSKQKIAEE

-422 KSLLIAAQKNANQ
+422 KSLLISAQKNANQ
-435 AILSSLQTATNY
+435 TLLSSIQTAANY

-454 RATIDQLLD
+454 RAAIDQLLD